1 MNVHFSLSVSL
12 SENTRCDCR
21 EQLQMP
27 LRYIQEH
34 GGAIIYLQQEGRGI
48 GLANKVAAYALQ
60 DNGMDT
66 VDANLHLGFPEDARQ
81 YGMVPSILQNMGIQS
96 IQLMS
101 NNPRKMRRLR
111 ALGVTIDD
119 VIPMV
124 IPKANHYNRKYLET
138 KVIRMNHTDIGT
150 MLQLQPDYATSTH
163 LTSTT
168 IDAAAAAKS
177 PLQFQQLQPQQ
188 HVRKNGIMTPLKST
202 TGITKSQ
209 PTTQQNTLQQQQQH
223 SKTWIYEGTTK
234 AAKAVT
240 QALLDDHPHQT
251 GVAAREDGYCFG
263 RQSVE
268 DAIAA
273 VQRGEMVVVVD
284 DENRENEGDFIIPGS
299 KVTPEVMATMIRY
312 SSGVICV
319 ALESERMEELDIAPM
334 VKVNQDPKGTAFGIS
349 VDAAHGISTG
359 ISAKD
364 RAITIQLLA
373 DPRTTAKDL
382 VRPGHIFPL
391 RSRAGGTLTRDGHTE
406 ASVDLS
412 KLAGLYPCGVL
423 CEIVSEENPVEMA
436 RLPELKRFC
445 KKYGYTL
452 TSIVDIAQYRREL
465 LQQQEQ
471 QQQTEQQQ
479 QIPTTTESSQDIIIT

>member
-1 MNVHFSLSVSL
+1 MA
-12 SENTRCDCR
+12 
-21 EQLQMP
+21 

-34 GGAIIYLQQEGRGI
+34 GGAILYLQQEGRGI

-60 DNGMDT
+60 DDGMDT

-81 YGMVPSILQNMGIQS
+81 YGMVPSILQNMGIKS
-96 IQLMS
+96 IKLMS
-101 NNPRKMRRLR
+101 NNPRKTQRLR

-119 VIPMV
+119 IIPMV
-124 IPKANHYNRKYLET
+124 VPNANYYNRKYLET
-138 KVIRMNHTDIGT
+138 KVIRMNHTDIGA
-150 MLQLQPDYATSTH
+150 MLKLQPEYTTTTPSKTH
-163 LTSTT
+163 
-168 IDAAAAAKS
+168 
-177 PLQFQQLQPQQ
+177 PLQ
-188 HVRKNGIMTPLKST
+188 HVRKNGIMTPHK
-202 TGITKSQ
+202 
-209 PTTQQNTLQQQQQH
+209 PTTTTTSNNKPSLQPQQKQH
-223 SKTWIYEGTTK
+223 STWIYEGTTK
-234 AAKAVT
+234 AAKAVA
-240 QALLDDHPHQT
+240 QALLDDQPHQT

-263 RQSVE
+263 KQSVE

-284 DENRENEGDFIIPGS
+284 DEKRENEGDFIIPAS

-319 ALESERMEELDIAPM
+319 AMESKRMEELDIGPM
-334 VKVNQDPKGTAFGIS
+334 VQVNQDPKGTAFGVS
-349 VDAAHGISTG
+349 VDASQGITTG

-373 DPRTTAKDL
+373 NPRATSQDF

-391 RSRAGGTLTRDGHTE
+391 RSREGGTLNRDGHTE

-445 KKYGYTL
+445 KKHGYIL
-452 TSIVDIAQYRREL
+452 TSIVDIAQYRREIE
-465 LQQQEQ
+465 QQQERN
-471 QQQTEQQQ
+471 TKKG
-479 QIPTTTESSQDIIIT
+479 TTTTTAKPQDTISA